1 MLSYYYTPMLKKLE
15 SYFEFA
21 RLGTNWRIEIL
32 AGVTTFLTM
41 AYIVL
46 VNPAILAAAGM
57 PLAAVTA
64 ATCLSAGFASIL
76 MGIVARYPIALAPG
90 MGLNAY
96 FAYAV
101 CIKLHVP
108 WQTALGA
115 VFLSGVLFL
124 ALTAVGI
131 RQMILRAIPHE
142 LYAAV
147 ASGIG
152 LFIAL
157 IGFRN
162 AGLVVADSNTLVS
175 LGNIRNPTAA
185 LALLG
190 LLLMVALEVQK
201 SPRRHPHR
209 RPLHHRPRLGAGP
222 DPLDARRRRPLHR
235 WLDTAFQLDIR
246 GALNKGLLEIVF
258 VFFFVDLFDNLG
270 TLVAVTKR
278 AGLIEA
284 DHSIPRLNRILFTD
298 ATATVFGSLT
308 GTSTVTSY
316 VESTAGVA
324 AGGRSGVTAIVT
336 GLLFL
341 AAIGAAPFVG
351 IVPPAATA
359 PALILVGSM
368 MLSTISEIRWREPLI
383 AVPAFLTLV
392 LIPFTFS
399 IANGLGFGII
409 SWAALHLAAG
419 KIRKQDW
426 LLYLLAALFLVRF
439 IYLGRKLG
447 LLSSACN
454 QKGATMRWYHY
465 IAYFFGGAFLAN
477 SLPHLGNG
485 ISGRAFQSPFA
496 SPPGEGL
503 SSSTV
508 NVLWGLL

>member
-1 MLSYYYTPMLKKLE
+1 MLKRLE
-15 SYFEFA
+15 EYFEFA
-21 RLGTNWRIEIL
+21 HLGTNWRTEIL

-64 ATCLSAGFASIL
+64 ATCLSAGLASIM

-115 VFLSGVLFL
+115 VFLSGVIFL

-131 RQMILRAIPHE
+131 RQMILHAIPHE

-147 ASGIG
+147 AAGIG

-157 IGFRN
+157 IGFQK
-162 AGLVVADSNTLVS
+162 AGLVVAADPNTLVG

-185 LALLG
+185 LALIG
-190 LLLMVALEVQK
+190 LILMVALEVRK
-201 SPRRHPHR
+201 VRGAILIGVLSITGLAWAMGLTHWTPAAGG
-209 RPLHHRPRLGAGP
+209 LHELTK
-222 DPLDARRRRPLHR
+222 
-235 WLDTAFQLDIR
+235 TAFQLDIR

-258 VFFFVDLFDNLG
+258 IFFFVDLFDNLG

-284 DHSIPRLNRILFTD
+284 DHTIPRLNRILFTD

-341 AAIGAAPFVG
+341 GAIGAAPFVG
-351 IVPPAATA
+351 IVPSAATA
-359 PALILVGSM
+359 PALILVGSL
-368 MLSTISEIRWREPLI
+368 MLSSIGEIHWHNPLV

-392 LIPFTFS
+392 MIPFTYS

-409 SWAALHLAAG
+409 AWAALHLAGG
-419 KIRKQDW
+419 KLRKQDW
-426 LLYLLAALFLVRF
+426 LLYVLAVLFLARF
-439 IYLGRKLG
+439 IYM
-447 LLSSACN
+447 
-454 QKGATMRWYHY
+454 GA
-465 IAYFFGGAFLAN
+465 
-477 SLPHLGNG
+477 S
-485 ISGRAFQSPFA
+485 
-496 SPPGEGL
+496 
-503 SSSTV
+503 
-508 NVLWGLL
+508 

>member
-1 MLSYYYTPMLKKLE
+1 MLKRLE
-15 SYFEFA
+15 TYFEFT
-21 RLGTNWRIEIL
+21 RLGTNWRTEIL

-64 ATCLSAGFASIL
+64 ATCLSAGFASIM
-76 MGIVARYPIALAPG
+76 MGVVARYPIALAPG

-101 CIKLHVP
+101 CIRLHVP
-108 WQTALGA
+108 WQMALGA

-147 ASGIG
+147 AGGIG

-157 IGFRN
+157 IGFQK
-162 AGLVVADSNTLVS
+162 AGLVVGDPNTLLS

-185 LALLG
+185 LALAG
-190 LLLMVALEVQK
+190 LLLMVALEVK
-201 SPRRHPHR
+201 KVRGAILIGVLSITA
-209 RPLHHRPRLGAGP
+209 LAWVLGLAHWTPAGGG
-222 DPLDARRRRPLHR
+222 LSSLAA
-235 WLDTAFQLDIR
+235 TAFQLDIR

-298 ATATVFGSLT
+298 AMATVFGSLT

-336 GLLFL
+336 GVLFL
-341 AAIGAAPFVG
+341 IAIGAAPFVG

-368 MLSTISEIRWREPLI
+368 MLATISEIRWREPLI

-409 SWAALHLAAG
+409 AWAALHLAAG
-419 KIRKQDW
+419 KLRRQDW

-439 IYLGRKLG
+439 IYLGT
-447 LLSSACN
+447 S
-454 QKGATMRWYHY
+454 
-465 IAYFFGGAFLAN
+465 
-477 SLPHLGNG
+477 
-485 ISGRAFQSPFA
+485 
-496 SPPGEGL
+496 
-503 SSSTV
+503 
-508 NVLWGLL
+508 

>member
-1 MLSYYYTPMLKKLE
+1 MLKRLE
-15 SYFEFA
+15 VYFEFT
-21 RLGTNWRIEIL
+21 RLGTSWRTEIL

-57 PLAAVTA
+57 PLGAVTA

-76 MGIVARYPIALAPG
+76 MGVVARYPIALAPG

-101 CIKLHVP
+101 CIRMHVP

-115 VFLSGVLFL
+115 VFLSGVIFL
-124 ALTAVGI
+124 ALTATGI
-131 RQMILRAIPHE
+131 RQSILYAIPHE

-157 IGFRN
+157 IGFQK
-162 AGLVVADSNTLVS
+162 AGLVVGDAATMVG
-175 LGNIRNPTAA
+175 LGDIRNPTAA

-190 LLLMVALEVQK
+190 LLIMVALEVK
-201 SPRRHPHR
+201 KIR
-209 RPLHHRPRLGAGP
+209 GAILIGVLSITGLAWIMGLTHWTP
-222 DPLDARRRRPLHR
+222 AAEGGIHSLAA
-235 WLDTAFQLDIR
+235 TAFQLDIR
-246 GALNKGLLEIVF
+246 SALNKGLLEIVF

-278 AGLIEA
+278 AGLIK
-284 DHSIPRLNRILFTD
+284 DDNSIPRLNRILFTD
-298 ATATVFGSLT
+298 ATATIFGSLT

-324 AGGRSGVTAIVT
+324 AGGRSGVTAIIT

-351 IVPPAATA
+351 IVPAAATA

-368 MLSTISEIRWREPLI
+368 MLSSIGEIRWHDPLV
-383 AVPAFLTLV
+383 ALPAFLTLV
-392 LIPFTFS
+392 MIPFTYS

-409 SWAALHLAAG
+409 SWAALHLVTG
-419 KIRKQDW
+419 KLRKQDW
-426 LLYLLAALFLVRF
+426 LLYGLAALFLLRF
-439 IYLGRKLG
+439 VYM
-447 LLSSACN
+447 
-454 QKGATMRWYHY
+454 GA
-465 IAYFFGGAFLAN
+465 
-477 SLPHLGNG
+477 S
-485 ISGRAFQSPFA
+485 
-496 SPPGEGL
+496 
-503 SSSTV
+503 
-508 NVLWGLL
+508 

>member
-1 MLSYYYTPMLKKLE
+1 MFTRLE
-15 SYFEFA
+15 SYFEFT
-21 RLGTNWRIEIL
+21 RLGTNWRTEIL

-46 VNPAILAAAGM
+46 VNPAILSAAGM

-64 ATCLSAGFASIL
+64 ATCLSAGFASIM
-76 MGIVARYPIALAPG
+76 MGVVARYPIALAPG

-96 FAYAV
+96 FAYTV
-101 CIKLHVP
+101 CIRMHIP

-115 VFLSGVLFL
+115 VFLSGLLFL
-124 ALTAVGI
+124 AITAAGI

-147 ASGIG
+147 AGGIG
-152 LFIAL
+152 LFIAF
-157 IGFRN
+157 IGFQN
-162 AGLVVADSNTLVS
+162 AGLVVGDANTLVG
-175 LGNIRNPTAA
+175 LGSIRNPTVA

-190 LLLMVALEVQK
+190 LILMAALEAKKVRGAILIGVL
-201 SPRRHPHR
+201 SITG
-209 RPLHHRPRLGAGP
+209 LAWALGLAHWTPAAGGFSS
-222 DPLDARRRRPLHR
+222 LAA
-235 WLDTAFQLDIR
+235 TAFQLDIR

-258 VFFFVDLFDNLG
+258 IFFFVDLFDNLG
-270 TLVAVTKR
+270 TLVAVTKH
-278 AGLIEA
+278 AGLIEP

-316 VESTAGVA
+316 IESTAGVA

-341 AAIGAAPFVG
+341 AAIGAAPFVS

-368 MLSTISEIRWREPLI
+368 MLSTISEIRWRDPLV

-392 LIPFTFS
+392 LIPFTYS

-409 SWAALHLAAG
+409 AWAVLHLAAG
-419 KIRKQDW
+419 KLRRQDW
-426 LLYLLAALFLVRF
+426 LLYLLAALFLARF
-439 IYLGRKLG
+439 IYLG
-447 LLSSACN
+447 
-454 QKGATMRWYHY
+454 
-465 IAYFFGGAFLAN
+465 AN
-477 SLPHLGNG
+477 
-485 ISGRAFQSPFA
+485 
-496 SPPGEGL
+496 
-503 SSSTV
+503 
-508 NVLWGLL
+508 

>member
-1 MLSYYYTPMLKKLE
+1 MLQKLE
-15 SYFEFA
+15 SYFEFSH
-21 RLGTNWRIEIL
+21 LGTNWRTEIL

-46 VNPAILAAAGM
+46 VNPAILADAGL
-57 PLAAVTA
+57 PLPAVTA
-64 ATCLSAGFASIL
+64 ATCLSAAFGSIL

-96 FAYAV
+96 FTYTV
-101 CIKLHVP
+101 CIKMHIP

-115 VFLSGVLFL
+115 VFISGVIFL
-124 ALTAVGI
+124 ALTGAGI

-152 LFIAL
+152 LFIAF
-157 IGFRN
+157 IGFQH
-162 AGLVVADSNTLVS
+162 AGLVVRDPNTLVG
-175 LGNIRNPTAA
+175 LGNIKNPTTA
-185 LALLG
+185 LALFG
-190 LLLMVALEVQK
+190 LILMVALEVK
-201 SPRRHPHR
+201 KVRGSI
-209 RPLHHRPRLGAGP
+209 LIGVLSVTAIAWMLGLVHWTPTSGGFQALAG
-222 DPLDARRRRPLHR
+222 
-235 WLDTAFQLDIR
+235 TAFQLDIR
-246 GALNKGLLEIVF
+246 GALSKGLLEIIF

-278 AGLIEA
+278 AGLIAA

-341 AAIGAAPFVG
+341 GAIVAAPFIG
-351 IVPPAATA
+351 IVPQAATA
-359 PALILVGSM
+359 PALILVGSL
-368 MLSTISEIRWREPLI
+368 MLATITEIRWHEPLV

-392 LIPFTFS
+392 LIPLTYS

-409 SWAALHLAAG
+409 AWAVLHAVTG
-419 KIRKQDW
+419 KLRRQDW
-426 LLYLLAALFLVRF
+426 LLYLLAALFLARF
-439 IYLGRKLG
+439 VYLG
-447 LLSSACN
+447 SS
-454 QKGATMRWYHY
+454 
-465 IAYFFGGAFLAN
+465 
-477 SLPHLGNG
+477 
-485 ISGRAFQSPFA
+485 
-496 SPPGEGL
+496 
-503 SSSTV
+503 
-508 NVLWGLL
+508 